1 MGTDLE
7 RDSRFRYSG
16 QSAVAERE
24 TAEISEQVLHSW
36 RNVVEKTLTL
46 AESKWSRQRGTLAD

>member
-1 MGTDLE
+1 MGTDSE
-7 RDSRFRYSG
+7 RDSRSRYSG

-24 TAEISEQVLHSW
+24 TAEISEQVLRSW